1 MSRLTPVRAALAAAC
16 LLAPAAGAAAFH
28 LTLRRAEPA
37 MNGTVK
43 VAPQTLRLWFT
54 QRTELA
60 VTAVKL
66 VAPSGTA
73 VPTGALA
80 RADSATAP
88 IVVPVQGAMSPGAYR
103 VEWRTMAKDGH
114 VQKGTYT
121 FRLAP

>member
-1 MSRLTPVRAALAAAC
+1 MTPRPLLRATLAAA
-16 LLAPAAGAAAFH
+16 LLLPAAASAAFH

-54 QRTELA
+54 QRPELA

-66 VAPSGTA
+66 VAPSGSA
-73 VPTGALA
+73 VPTGTLA

-88 IVVPVQGAMSPGAYR
+88 IVVPVQGTMSPGAYR

-114 VQKGTYT
+114 VQKGNYT